1 MKTKKEKDILSL
13 ILMIITIAAI
23 TWAMIE
29 ISNRR

>member
-1 MKTKKEKDILSL
+1 MKNKDILSL
-13 ILMIITIAAI
+13 ILFAVTVIAI